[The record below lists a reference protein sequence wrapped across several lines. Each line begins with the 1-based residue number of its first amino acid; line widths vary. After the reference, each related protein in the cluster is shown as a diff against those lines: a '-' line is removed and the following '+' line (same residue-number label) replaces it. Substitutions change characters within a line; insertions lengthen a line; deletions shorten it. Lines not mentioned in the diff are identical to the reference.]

1 MEILNTIW
9 TVISIFSV
17 IFTVMF
23 VYYFI
28 KNVRAELNLNKDV
41 KKFKQTVK
49 LVYIEQVDGMYR
61 MHDKF
66 THHYICQAPT
76 EKELWDIADIR
87 FPNVKVLTTS
97 IDAEVTKR

>member
-1 MEILNTIW
+1 MEILNIIW

-17 IFTVMF
+17 VFTVMF

-49 LVYIEQVDGMYR
+49 LVYVEQVDGMFR

-66 THHYICQAPT
+66 THHYICQAAT
-76 EKELWDIADIR
+76 EKELWDIADTK

-97 IDAEVTKR
+97 ISAEVTKQ

>member
-28 KNVRAELNLNKDV
+28 KNVYVELNLNKDV

-97 IDAEVTKR
+97 ISAEVTKQ

>member
-97 IDAEVTKR
+97 IDAEVIKR

>member
-49 LVYIEQVDGMYR
+49 LVYVEQVDGMYR

-76 EKELWDIADIR
+76 EKELWDIADTR

-97 IDAEVTKR
+97 ISAEATKQ

>member
-17 IFTVMF
+17 VFTVMF

>member
-17 IFTVMF
+17 VFTVMF

-28 KNVRAELNLNKDV
+28 KNVYVELTLAKDV
-41 KKFKQTVK
+41 DKFKKTVK
-49 LVYIEQVDGMYR
+49 LVYVEQIDGMFR

-66 THHYICQAPT
+66 THQYICQAAT
-76 EKELWDIADIR
+76 EKELWDIADTR

-97 IDAEVTKR
+97 ISVEATKQ

>member
-1 MEILNTIW
+1 
-9 TVISIFSV
+9 
-17 IFTVMF
+17 MF

-97 IDAEVTKR
+97 ISAEVTKQ

>member
-9 TVISIFSV
+9 LVISVFSV

-23 VYYFI
+23 VYYFL
-28 KNVRAELNLNKDV
+28 KNVRAELNLNEDV

-49 LVYIEQVDGMYR
+49 LVYIEQVDGMFR

-87 FPNVKVLTTS
+87 FPNVKVLSTS
-97 IDAEVTKR
+97 ISTEATKL

>member
-1 MEILNTIW
+1 MEILYKIW
-9 TVISIFSV
+9 LVISVLST

-23 VYYFI
+23 IYYFI
-28 KNVRAELNLNKDV
+28 KNVYVELTLAKDV
-41 KKFKQTVK
+41 DKFKQTIK

-66 THHYICQAPT
+66 THHYICQAAT

-97 IDAEVTKR
+97 ISAEVTKQ

>member
-1 MEILNTIW
+1 
-9 TVISIFSV
+9 
-17 IFTVMF
+17 MF

-41 KKFKQTVK
+41 KKFKQTIK

-76 EKELWDIADIR
+76 EKELWDIADTR

-97 IDAEVTKR
+97 ISAEVTKQ

>member
-9 TVISIFSV
+9 LVISVFSV

-23 VYYFI
+23 VYFFL
-28 KNVRAELNLNKDV
+28 KNVRAELNLNKDI

>member
-1 MEILNTIW
+1 MEILYTIW

-41 KKFKQTVK
+41 KKFKQTIK

-76 EKELWDIADIR
+76 EKELWDIADTR

-97 IDAEVTKR
+97 ISAEVTKQ

>member
-17 IFTVMF
+17 VFTVMF

-28 KNVRAELNLNKDV
+28 KNVYVELTLAKDV
-41 KKFKQTVK
+41 NKFKKTVK
-49 LVYIEQVDGMYR
+49 LVYVEQIDGMFR

-66 THHYICQAPT
+66 THQYICQAAT
-76 EKELWDIADIR
+76 EKELWDIADTR

-97 IDAEVTKR
+97 ISVEATKQ

>member
-1 MEILNTIW
+1 MEILHTIW

-28 KNVRAELNLNKDV
+28 KNVYVELTLAKDV
-41 KKFKQTVK
+41 DKFKKTVK
-49 LVYIEQVDGMYR
+49 LVYVEQVDGMYR

-66 THHYICQAPT
+66 THHYICQAAT

-97 IDAEVTKR
+97 ISAEVTKQ